1 MNLAYWVRQRTEII
15 RLFYD
20 KGRVPF
26 EQLKRDI
33 DEAVKPW
40 EPPPFNPDTDSPEPA
55 FLEEWLQAEQT
66 RELVGML
73 AVSLLA
79 DTLGVYFA
87 DLEREIRIVLTP
99 ADRKSVFK
107 DGKVEGYRQIF
118 EHVMGDKFADCPV
131 HFDVIEQVILARND
145 FAHGDNILSFQTD
158 HNKKTLEK
166 HPNPFFVADQTEQ
179 EDNAWRLLTIEVS
192 REKLMAAIDEVE
204 QLADWVQNNEDAIWE
219 WRARTP
225 VAT

>member
-1 MNLAYWVRQRTEII
+1 MNLAYWVRQRTDII

-26 EQLKRDI
+26 EQIKRDI
-33 DEAVKPW
+33 EEEVKPW

-55 FLEEWLQAEQT
+55 FLDEWLQAEQT

-87 DLEREIRIVLTP
+87 ELEREIGIVLSQ
-99 ADRKSVFK
+99 ADRKAVFR
-107 DGKVEGYRQIF
+107 DGKVEGYRQIL
-118 EHVMGDKFADCPV
+118 EYVMGGKFADCPV
-131 HFDVIEQVILARND
+131 RFDVIEQVILARND

-166 HPNPFFVADQTEQ
+166 HPNPFFAADPTE
-179 EDNAWRLLTIEVS
+179 EDDGSWRLRTIEVS
-192 REKLMAAIDEVE
+192 REKLMAAINEVE
-204 QLADWVQNNEDAIWE
+204 RLADWVQENEDAIWE